1 MLLGAL
7 SAPVLAAQLRQLR
20 LADGSVI
27 SGEIESIHDGIYTVT
42 SPSLGTITVKDSE
55 IRSIETP
62 SGSPDQTDAMA
73 NAPSAA
79 SNPQV
84 DAAQRR
90 ILGDDALMSLVSAL
104 ENDPQLQDVLQ
115 DPAIMDAIRAGNLD
129 ALEQNAKVQR
139 LMDNPKIQE
148 INKKLAE

>member
-1 MLLGAL
+1 
-7 SAPVLAAQLRQLR
+7 
-20 LADGSVI
+20 
-27 SGEIESIHDGIYTVT
+27 
-42 SPSLGTITVKDSE
+42 
-55 IRSIETP
+55 
-62 SGSPDQTDAMA
+62 MA

-104 ENDPQLQDVLQ
+104 ENDPQRQDVLQ

>member
-79 SNPQV
+79 STPQV

-90 ILGDDALMSLVSAL
+90 ILGDDTLMSLVTAL